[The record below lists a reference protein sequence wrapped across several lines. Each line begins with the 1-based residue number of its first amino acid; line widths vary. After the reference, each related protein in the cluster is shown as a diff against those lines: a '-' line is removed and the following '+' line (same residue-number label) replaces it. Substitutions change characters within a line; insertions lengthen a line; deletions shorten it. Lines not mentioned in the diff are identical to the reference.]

1 MVGSLSGCLGMRWL
15 GHGSRDWS
23 FVCRCAATLLC
34 AYTRMDDFVGIVAA
48 VSMRIVA
55 W

>member
-23 FVCRCAATLLC
+23 CVCGCAATLLC
-34 AYTRMDDFVGIVAA
+34 AYTRMDDFVGIVVAVCVCIAA
-48 VSMRIVA
+48 